1 MAQHDF
7 VIDNA
12 DGRSVRIDMDA
23 AIKSLVSC
31 NSGTTAPDVMYPGML
46 WLDLT
51 VAPDGILRQRNQANT
66 AWLPVLLP
74 PDFRFNAADLYF
86 GARTTPNRWVWNDKF
101 DGSGVDRMTL
111 REDGLLTLNPT
122 AGGAPTAAGDI
133 VNKAYVDAIGVPI
146 GTVIAFASSTAPPKY
161 LSCNGASLIRA
172 DYDPLFQ
179 IISTTYGAADSSHFS
194 LPDMRGEFIRGY
206 DSSGTIDP
214 GHAFGAKQADLLES
228 HTHLVSG
235 NTGNNNVGH
244 THTFADS
251 SSATGTGS
259 ANHAHEPA
267 DSSMSFM
274 VNKAGATWYQ
284 LVAGGNRAFY
294 ETATTTSVGAAHT
307 HTVAVSGTTGG
318 NSVSHYH
325 AVSLTAAAQT
335 GGGGEN
341 RPRNISQLYCIK
353 YL

>member
-12 DGRSVRIDMDA
+12 DGRSVRTDIDA
-23 AIKSLVSC
+23 AIKALVSM
-31 NSGTTAPDVMYPGML
+31 NSGPVEPAVKYPGML
-46 WLDLT
+46 WLDLS
-51 VAPDGILRQRNQANT
+51 VAPDGVLRQRNQANG

-86 GARTTPNRWVWNDKF
+86 GARTVPNRWVWNDKF
-101 DGSGVDRMTL
+101 DGSGTDRMTL

-122 AGGAPTAAGDI
+122 GAGVPSAAGDI

-146 GTVIAFASSTAPPKY
+146 GTVIAFARVTAPAKY

-179 IISTTYGAADSSHFS
+179 IIGTTYGAADSSHFS

-214 GHAFGAKQADLLES
+214 GHGFGLKQSDLLES
-228 HTHLVSG
+228 HTHPVSG
-235 NTGNNNVGH
+235 TTGNNNVGH
-244 THTFADS
+244 THSFADS
-251 SSATGTGS
+251 SSATGNGS
-259 ANHAHEPA
+259 ANHAHNI
-267 DSSMSFM
+267 DMRNSN
-274 VNKAGATWYQ
+274 VGAGAIPIATNYD
-284 LVAGGNRAFY
+284 VAQASMP
-294 ETATTTSVGAAHT
+294 TSSTGSAHT

-318 NSVSHYH
+318 NSVNHTHTFS
-325 AVSLTAAAQT
+325 ATATAQT

-341 RPRNISQLYCIK
+341 RPRNISQLFCIK